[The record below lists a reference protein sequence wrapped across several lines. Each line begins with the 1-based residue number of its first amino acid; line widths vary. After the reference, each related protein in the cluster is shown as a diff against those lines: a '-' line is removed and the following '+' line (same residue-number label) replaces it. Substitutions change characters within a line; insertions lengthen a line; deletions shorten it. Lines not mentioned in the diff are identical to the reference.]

1 VSILAAIIA
10 VPAGV
15 VSAASDAQRAELLDR
30 LAEMSESEQQRIYRL
45 IVTLGERWPKE
56 KK

>member
-1 VSILAAIIA
+1 MSILAAIIA